1 MQGSFLAKLNED
13 RMHGRRYAH
22 LRRNQPSRG
31 YMQHAAVW
39 ALRLLL
45 RMGDCRRFHRQ
56 ISDSE
61 AFFEA
66 VGLEEIKPEC
76 EPEELKRALGARLVE
91 LEDSLPAD
99 MGVLGQNIDLL
110 GDALYLTD
118 IERQVL
124 AFVVVL
130 HHVRWLENCA
140 DTLGR
145 LDTRQVHEAIATAL
159 SLEESDVRKV
169 FTGDATLVSA
179 GILRV
184 LRDNGDLE
192 SRLQLLSTFADIL
205 LMQQD
210 NALAMLRPFFKPSVP
225 ATLCHEDYPHA
236 ANEWSLVARYLAAGV
251 KDHKPGLNVLI
262 YGLPGTGKTEFVRSI
277 TKELQLELLEVVAQD
292 MDGDPLKSQQ
302 RLGAYLLT
310 QRALQRMCQHVV
322 LFDEVED
329 VFLNGS
335 MEMFGARM
343 ERSSSVGKG
352 FMNWALEQN
361 PVPSFW
367 LTNCIE
373 GMDPAVLRRFD
384 LIIEM
389 PKPTRSIRKQ
399 MFSRYLG
406 DITVTRS
413 WLDNIAEHKDLMPA
427 TIERAAKVVRYIHPQ
442 TSEESERLLN
452 EVLKGTLEA
461 MGSSCTFAR
470 SPGVSLP
477 YSLDYVN
484 ADVDLSSILEGVKLG
499 REGRLCL
506 YGPPGTGKTEFA
518 RHLAKVLDQ
527 PLLIKRASDLLDKY
541 VGGTEKNIAG
551 MFKEASQERAIL
563 LLDEADSFLR
573 DRLLSQRSWEVTE
586 VNELLTQMET
596 FTGIFIASTNLMDN
610 IDLAALRRFDFKV
623 QFSYMKPN
631 QRIALLQKATGES
644 DQLPTSVLRRIQALD
659 TLTPGDFA
667 VAVRQA
673 ELRAKPLSADILL
686 SVLEQ
691 ECAIKLRGQH
701 PFLGFTGIA

>member
-1 MQGSFLAKLNED
+1 MQGAFTAKLNED

-22 LRRNQPSRG
+22 LRRNQSSRG

-45 RMGDCRRFHRQ
+45 RMGDYRRFYRQ
-56 ISDSE
+56 ICDID

-66 VGLEEIKPEC
+66 VGIEPIKPEC
-76 EPEELKRALGARLVE
+76 EPEVLKRALEARLVE
-91 LEDSLPAD
+91 LEDSLPSD

-110 GDALYLTD
+110 GGALDLTD

-145 LDTRQVHEAIATAL
+145 LDTRQVHEAIAIAL
-159 SLEESDVRKV
+159 SLEESDVRKAFV
-169 FTGDATLVSA
+169 SDATLVSA

-225 ATLCHEDYPHA
+225 ATLCYEDYPHA

-262 YGLPGTGKTEFVRSI
+262 YGLPGTGKSEFVRALA
-277 TKELQLELLEVVAQD
+277 KDVQLDLLEVVSQD
-292 MDGDPLKSQQ
+292 MDGDPLKPQE
-302 RLGAYLLT
+302 RLGAYMLT
-310 QRALQRMCQHVV
+310 QRALRRMRQHAI

-335 MEMFGARM
+335 MELFGIRM
-343 ERSSSVGKG
+343 GRSSSIGKG
-352 FMNWALEQN
+352 FMNSALEQN

-367 LTNCIE
+367 LTNCID

-389 PKPTRSIRKQ
+389 PKPTRSIRKL
-399 MFSRYLG
+399 MFNRYLG
-406 DITVTRS
+406 DIPVTQG
-413 WLDNIAEHKDLMPA
+413 WLDAIAEHKELMPA
-427 TIERAAKVVRYIHPQ
+427 TIERAVRVVRYIHPQ
-442 TSEESERLLN
+442 TSEESEQLLN
-452 EVLKGTLEA
+452 EILTGTLKA
-461 MGSSCTFAR
+461 MGCSGSIAKP
-470 SPGVSLP
+470 PGVSLP

-484 ADVDLSSILEGVKLG
+484 ADMDLAGVLEGVKQR

-518 RHLAKVLDQ
+518 RHLAQVLDQ

-541 VGGTEKNIAG
+541 VGATEKNIAG
-551 MFKEASQERAIL
+551 MFKEASQEGAIL

-586 VNELLTQMET
+586 TNELLTQMET
-596 FTGIFIASTNLMDN
+596 YTDTFIASTNLMEN
-610 IDLAALRRFDFKV
+610 IDPAALRRFDFKV
-623 QFSYMKPN
+623 HFNYMKLG
-631 QRIALLQKATGES
+631 QALALLEHMCG
-644 DQLPTSVLRRIQALD
+644 QLPRAFKQRVQALD
-659 TLTPGDFA
+659 CLALGDFA
-667 VAVRQA
+667 VGARQA
-673 ELRAKPLSADILL
+673 ALSKEPLSAETMV
-686 SVLEQ
+686 SALEK
-691 ECAIKLRGQH
+691 ECLFKNRGTR
-701 PFLGFTGIA
+701 PFLGFTGLAA